1 MTTTLRTLIITML
14 LLLIAPLAFGQ
25 VAEKTLVKSFAVAK
39 GQSIALDVDHPV
51 EVKTWNN
58 DLMRIQMTIQLE
70 NGNESV
76 LKSLIS
82 VGRYNLV
89 ADNDGSGNVTIT
101 APNLEREVKIG
112 GEPLVD
118 ALSIVVFVPDN
129 VQVKTNNSGNTSTGT
144 SF

>member
-1 MTTTLRTLIITML
+1 MTTTLRTLITAML

-39 GQSIALDVDHPV
+39 GQVITLDVHHPI
-51 EVKTWNN
+51 EIKTWDN
-58 DLMRIQMTIQLE
+58 DLMRVQMTIRLD
-70 NGNESV
+70 NGSESV

-89 ADNDGSGNVTIT
+89 AHNDEFGNVTIT

-118 ALSIVVFVPDN
+118 VLSIVVFVPDN
-129 VQVKTNNSGNTSTGT
+129 VQVKVNNSGNTSPGS